1 MEIVDRWTNELG
13 GISTMYRDPNNFSD
27 LDKLFAEA
35 QARIDAERYA
45 HIAQQ
50 HEIQSNCKYIWITV
64 CPNEKIV
71 SLPMFVAKMTKMMS
85 KKWIT
90 NYLYVYEQR
99 GENLAEL
106 GKGFH
111 FHLILEKPKNKAYTH
126 ILRELANSVDAVTDS
141 SNPQWY
147 NVRAISEEE
156 KDRKITYTTGRKADQ
171 SKWLK
176 QDMDIIWRPTV
187 GILPYYNVGII

>member
-1 MEIVDRWTNELG
+1 MEKHGDEYYRQQAAINKG
-13 GISTMYRDPNNFSD
+13 MGIDYDPV
-27 LDKLFAEA
+27 LAKLFDDAYYREYTEKYAE
-35 QARIDAERYA
+35 ITK
-45 HIAQQ
+45 Q
-50 HEIQSNCKYIWITV
+50 HEIQNNCKYIWITV

-71 SLPMFVAKMTKMMS
+71 NIKMFIAKMTKMMS

-176 QDMDIIWRPTV
+176 QDMDIIWRNKL
-187 GILPYYNVGII
+187 GLQPYYNIGII